1 MKNTLYK
8 LVVYVPQTNLEAVR
22 IALAS
27 SGAGK
32 LGKYDHCAFISH
44 GIGVY
49 RPLKGS
55 NPHKGEIG
63 NLEREGEAKIEVTIE
78 KKLLKK
84 AVSAVKKI
92 HPYEEPV
99 IEIYE
104 LKAI

>member
-1 MKNTLYK
+1 MTKNKYK

-27 SGAGK
+27 SGAGHI
-32 LGKYDHCAFISH
+32 GKYDHCAFVSH
-44 GIGVY
+44 GIGIY

-55 NPHKGEIG
+55 KPHKGEIG
-63 NLEREGEAKIEVTIE
+63 ELERKGEAKIEVTIE

-84 AVSAVKKI
+84 AISAVKKI

-104 LKAI
+104 LKTN